1 MKNYEWIVFDADET
15 LFNFDAFS
23 GLQLMFSDF
32 GVTFTLQDYHE
43 YQVVNKPL
51 WVDYQNGEITAQ
63 QLQYQRFSTWA
74 DHLQV
79 STQQLNSAFLS
90 SMAKI
95 CTPLTGAISLL
106 DTIKG
111 KSKLG
116 IITNGFTELQQIRIE
131 RTGLKDYFDFV
142 VISEQVGI
150 AKPHRDIFDHAL
162 AIMCNPPREYVL
174 MVGDNPGSDIL
185 GGINAGLDTC
195 WLNTDNKPT
204 PEGINPH
211 YEVASLSELESLLIT
226 KLGPPEILQSCS

>member
-15 LFNFDAFS
+15 LFHFDAFS

-63 QLQYQRFSTWA
+63 QLQHQRFSTWA

-90 SMAKI
+90 SMAEI

-111 KSKLG
+111 KARLG
-116 IITNGFTELQQIRIE
+116 IITNGFSELQQIRIE

-162 AIMCNPPREYVL
+162 AIMGNPPRECVL

-195 WLNTDNKPT
+195 WLNADNKPT

-211 YEVASLSELESLLIT
+211 YQVASLSELESLLIT
-226 KLGPPEILQSCS
+226 KLGSPETLQSCT